1 MIGLMVVVLMV
12 FFTCF
17 GEMSYFK
24 EKLWN
29 LGTKL
34 CSIAPGKCNVGSVAF
49 QEFNVRHMLQDN
61 HEGRDCFPAG
71 QLVY

>member
-49 QEFNVRHMLQDN
+49 
-61 HEGRDCFPAG
+61 
-71 QLVY
+71 